1 MHLVFRVNSKPLK
14 REDFHC
20 EKKVVVL
27 VGASRLKRLW
37 KSQPVVQDCHHC
49 PPPPEDHQKSFTL
62 GLWKSSIH

>member
-49 PPPPEDHQKSFTL
+49 PPLLKISVAIL
-62 GLWKSSIH
+62 IIKNLLL